1 MGIGD
6 GLLNYDFKPFVDF
19 LCGTGVGLIIIFC
32 TPRFFAKEQKADYQ
46 FKGSMLIFACKYIFA
61 GFALV
66 LLIRLFGIYFLILY
80 GFIAWVPIYI
90 IVNFLKTNP
99 ESYLPTVIADVST
112 MICSIFFGIM
122 AILIKPKSIYKSY
135 KFLGFILGLFF
146 GTALFYRLN
155 ILFLLLAAI
164 GIIGSL
170 AIDRIRQSTNF
181 QKSDLTYANFTSAN
195 LEATDFAG
203 AKLIN
208 TDFTDA
214 KF

>member
-1 MGIGD
+1 
-6 GLLNYDFKPFVDF
+6 
-19 LCGTGVGLIIIFC
+19 
-32 TPRFFAKEQKADYQ
+32 
-46 FKGSMLIFACKYIFA
+46 MLIFACKYIFA

-112 MICSIFFGIM
+112 MICSI
-122 AILIKPKSIYKSY
+122 
-135 KFLGFILGLFF
+135 FF